1 MLEPDA
7 DPVLLNRL
15 DPARNMARYYR
26 VAIEPTLFGWSAV
39 VRDWGR
45 IGRSGRRRLDLYDH
59 LDEASAAAE
68 DLLERKQRRGY
79 VQQDHRGR
87 AC

>member
-1 MLEPDA
+1 MLEPHA
-7 DPVLLNRL
+7 DPILLNRV

-45 IGRSGRRRLDLYDH
+45 VGCSTRRRLDFYD
-59 LDEASAAAE
+59 DADQAVAAAGR
-68 DLLERKQRRGY
+68 LLRQKLRRGY
-79 VQQDHRGR
+79 VEAADRGR
-87 AC
+87 AE